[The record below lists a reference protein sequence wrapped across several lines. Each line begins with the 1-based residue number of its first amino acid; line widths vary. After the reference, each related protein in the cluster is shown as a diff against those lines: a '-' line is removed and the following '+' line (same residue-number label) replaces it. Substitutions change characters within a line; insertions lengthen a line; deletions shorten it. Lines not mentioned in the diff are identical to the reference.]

1 MKEDAR
7 IHGGRGIATGLR
19 QIVQEA
25 SQALARLDPGRLE
38 GLARECA
45 VLQHDV
51 QVADALERA
60 EMAREARLAVG
71 DMAVFARVLEA
82 TRCNLE
88 VMRRLRDLRQGSR
101 EYAIPGGRSEL
112 QVERAHGID

>member
-1 MKEDAR
+1 M
-7 IHGGRGIATGLR
+7 HGRRGIAPDLR
-19 QIVQEA
+19 QMVQEA
-25 SQALARLDPGRLE
+25 SQALARLDPDRLE
-38 GLARECA
+38 ALARECA

-60 EMAREARLAVG
+60 QIAREARLAAA

-88 VMRRLRDLRQGSR
+88 VMRRLRDLRQGSL
-101 EYAIPGGRSEL
+101 EYFVPGGGAEKL
-112 QVERAHGID
+112 QVENARGID

>member
-1 MKEDAR
+1 M
-7 IHGGRGIATGLR
+7 HGRRGVAAGLR
-19 QIVQEA
+19 QMVQEA
-25 SQALARLDPGRLE
+25 SQALARLDPDRLE
-38 GLARECA
+38 ALARECA

-101 EYAIPGGRSEL
+101 EYAVPGGRAEL